1 MDIVEISIAIYSG
14 RKNPKKSVQL
24 ATWKK
29 LIGALE
35 ITNEKTIQPPQ
46 NISIEKGSVITTG
59 EFESYCA
66 QIFPTAIDGE
76 TLTVCASLAD
86 KEMAVTWSEGTTTV
100 PTYLQWIKELQIL
113 SPNELKS
120 LQHTY
125 AASATLPFPTINIA
139 PYVTKELA
147 YWNWQPASAFSYNV
161 CVNNNC
167 YNFAVSLRTNTYAQP
182 GLGSGIPAANYLD
195 PLQVLHASTR
205 DGLFSLGVAPIFPLE
220 NNMKASSSALV
231 ALVMGLDI
239 QGNFMDYHWFRLS
252 RYGTTNNNYVWSDKP
267 GWGLVRSFGNPVS
280 YADINAELIRILA
293 SQQMRASYPGGAGL
307 VSYLLADPRVLRIS

>member
-1 MDIVEISIAIYSG
+1 MDIVEISIATYSG

-24 ATWKK
+24 ATWEK
-29 LIGALE
+29 LIRALD
-35 ITNEKTIQPPQ
+35 ITDEKVIVPPE
-46 NISIEKGSVITTG
+46 NIGIEKGSVITTG

-76 TLTVCASLAD
+76 TLTVCASSTD

-113 SPNELKS
+113 SPNELES
-120 LQHTY
+120 LRGTY
-125 AASATLPFPTINIA
+125 TASATLPSPTIQIA

-252 RYGTTNNNYVWSDKP
+252 RYGTGNNNYIWSDKP
-267 GWGLVRSFGNPVS
+267 GWGLARSFGNAVP
-280 YADINAELIRILA
+280 YAGINAELIRMLGLPLM
-293 SQQMRASYPGGAGL
+293 QASYAGGAVL
-307 VSYLLADPRVLRIS
+307 VNYLLADPQVLRIR